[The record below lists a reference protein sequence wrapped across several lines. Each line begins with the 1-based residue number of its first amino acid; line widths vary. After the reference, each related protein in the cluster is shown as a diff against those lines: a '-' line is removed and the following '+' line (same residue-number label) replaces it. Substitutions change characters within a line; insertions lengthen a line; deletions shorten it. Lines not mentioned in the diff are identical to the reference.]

1 MHVVDYWGVMVGL
14 GLLATAFGVV
24 GFVRYRERESTTLQ
38 RQTQLARELRD
49 LAGDDEVRLAAVD
62 EFSLT
67 IYHRLFYASVV
78 APWIRSAAWAL
89 LGAVLAGAGA
99 LAVGSLDGVF
109 ATVVHVA
116 TIVAAG
122 VFGVSTLVYVGIAL
136 YHSATTPRVSFTDSY
151 AGEDSDPDSAP
162 STEAASAE
170 APTAEAMSTEAP
182 STETP
187 STETPVSTRPV
198 D

>member
-1 MHVVDYWGVMVGL
+1 MNAVDYWGVMVGL

-67 IYHRLFYASVV
+67 IYQRLFYASVV

-99 LAVGSLDGVF
+99 LAVSPLDGTF

-116 TIVAAG
+116 AIVATG
-122 VFGVSTLVYVGIAL
+122 VFAVATLVYTGIAL
-136 YHSATTPRVSFTDSY
+136 YHSATTPRVSFSDSY
-151 AGEDSDPDSAP
+151 ATEDTDPDAEGPASEVPDPDAGVSAR
-162 STEAASAE
+162 S
-170 APTAEAMSTEAP
+170 
-182 STETP
+182 
-187 STETPVSTRPV
+187 V

>member
-1 MHVVDYWGVMVGL
+1 MVGL

-67 IYHRLFYASVV
+67 IYQRLFYASVV

-109 ATVVHVA
+109 ATVVHIA
-116 TIVAAG
+116 AIVAAG
-122 VFGVSTLVYVGIAL
+122 VFAVSTLVCVGIAL
-136 YHSATTPRVSFTDSY
+136 YHSATTPRVSFSDSY
-151 AGEDSDPDSAP
+151 AATEDTDPDPTPAADAP
-162 STEAASAE
+162 VSDAPVSDAPVSDAPVSD
-170 APTAEAMSTEAP
+170 APTAAEP
-182 STETP
+182 
-187 STETPVSTRPV
+187 PVPARPA